1 MEIIGILLTI
11 VIFAS
16 LIVYTQIQN
25 EKEKKMIIRE
35 LTTSLKSKDIGE
47 YKDNTPEYKDVK
59 VEEEQKDELIPLEE
73 LPPDKLLKAISD
85 E

>member
-16 LIVYTQIQN
+16 LIVYIQMQN

-47 YKDNTPEYKDVK
+47 YKDNTPEYKSTE